1 MIEDDGDCDDSTM
14 VCEAMEKLKA
24 EICQEDMKNQMA
36 ILIFPWPSYCLFNLK
51 PLFARLN
58 KSYSGTECCNVTR
71 TLGWQKSGNRGV
83 TFAEVEWTLSLCPT
97 IFIIFVD

>member
-58 KSYSGTECCNVTR
+58 KSYSGTVLSCYKDIGMAKV
-71 TLGWQKSGNRGV
+71 WQQRGHFCRSRMDFIPV
-83 TFAEVEWTLSLCPT
+83 SHHLYHLC
-97 IFIIFVD
+97 